1 MRPYDVLD
9 LYELMKNQWRKPEEL
24 AEIQVKKLQKLV
36 RHAYE
41 EVPYYRRLF
50 DSVKLTPSDIKDIS
64 DLTKIPI
71 TSKEQLVSL
80 PLKEITAGG
89 VDLDYCRVTTTSG
102 TTGVPIKTYYRRR
115 DFTLMNLGWARA
127 YLAHGMKP
135 WYRIGAFSGW
145 PSISPK
151 PSWYEYIGLWRRKV
165 LSSLDSPDIWIS
177 ELRKWRP
184 QVITGY
190 VMNLKLLAFAI
201 QEHGDSDIRPQL
213 IFSTSA
219 ILDDYSR
226 KFITDVFKEKVVDI
240 YGSNE
245 GGCIAWECPQCNGY
259 HVNIDMLVL
268 EILENGKSVPPGKEG
283 EVVITNLHSYAMP
296 LIRYRLGDIGTLS
309 PEVPSCGRGMPLLK
323 EITGRIDDFIVLPSG
338 KRISPHPFYHALR
351 WVRGIAKW
359 RIIQEENG
367 ILKVEVVVSKDF
379 SYNGS
384 SLIEANLRK
393 IFDDKLKIEISI
405 VAEIKQD
412 PSQKFRSV
420 ISKVKKADLI

>member
-1 MRPYDVLD
+1 
-9 LYELMKNQWRKPEEL
+9 
-24 AEIQVKKLQKLV
+24 
-36 RHAYE
+36 
-41 EVPYYRRLF
+41 
-50 DSVKLTPSDIKDIS
+50 
-64 DLTKIPI
+64 
-71 TSKEQLVSL
+71 
-80 PLKEITAGG
+80 
-89 VDLDYCRVTTTSG
+89 
-102 TTGVPIKTYYRRR
+102 
-115 DFTLMNLGWARA
+115 
-127 YLAHGMKP
+127 
-135 WYRIGAFSGW
+135 
-145 PSISPK
+145 
-151 PSWYEYIGLWRRKV
+151 
-165 LSSLDSPDIWIS
+165 
-177 ELRKWRP
+177 
-184 QVITGY
+184 
-190 VMNLKLLAFAI
+190 MNLKLLAFAI
-201 QEHGDSDIRPQL
+201 QEHGDSDVRPQL